1 VFWQIFLLWGT
12 VMRCV
17 VEESVTVSVL
27 YGGGELS
34 ATIVLREGVVSSVS
48 FKVLRDEGVIDFSAR
63 GDLSGLE
70 SPVVDSV
77 LDVLAAA
84 VSTHAVKSYRYT
96 VSSICREEESET
108 GVESGGY
115 GDEFIEEE
123 VVLS

>member
-1 VFWQIFLLWGT
+1 
-12 VMRCV
+12 MRCV
-17 VEESVTVSVL
+17 VEESVSVSVV

-34 ATIVLREGVVSSVS
+34 ASIVLREGVVSSVS
-48 FKVLRDEGVIDFSAR
+48 FKVFGDEGDMDFSAR
-63 GDLSGLE
+63 GVLSGLE
-70 SPVVDSV
+70 SLVLDSA

-84 VSTHAVKSYRYT
+84 VSTHAVRSYRYT

>member
-1 VFWQIFLLWGT
+1 
-12 VMRCV
+12 MRCV
-17 VEESVTVSVL
+17 VEESVTVSAV

-77 LDVLAAA
+77 LDVLATAI
-84 VSTHAVKSYRYT
+84 STHAVKSYRYT
-96 VSSICREEESET
+96 VSSICREESET
-108 GVESGGY
+108 EVEKSKY
-115 GDEFIEEE
+115 EDEFIEEE
-123 VVLS
+123 VALP